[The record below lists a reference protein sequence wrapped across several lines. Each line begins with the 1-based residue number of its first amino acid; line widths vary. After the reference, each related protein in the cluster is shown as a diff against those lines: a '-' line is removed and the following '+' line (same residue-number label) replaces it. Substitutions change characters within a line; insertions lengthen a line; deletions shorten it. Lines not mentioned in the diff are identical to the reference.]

1 MDTIVFL
8 IQVLLEEKSTDDAVL
23 AILERVFSYM
33 GEMDT
38 MVSENRWYKILNQYI
53 IIWGDIFYCERGE
66 LNGSQGLL
74 LSVASV
80 VSSFLLCALLEC
92 EWKKKIGF

>member
-23 AILERVFSYM
+23 ALLARVFSYM

-38 MVSENRWYKILNQYI
+38 MVSENR
-53 IIWGDIFYCERGE
+53 
-66 LNGSQGLL
+66 
-74 LSVASV
+74 
-80 VSSFLLCALLEC
+80 
-92 EWKKKIGF
+92 